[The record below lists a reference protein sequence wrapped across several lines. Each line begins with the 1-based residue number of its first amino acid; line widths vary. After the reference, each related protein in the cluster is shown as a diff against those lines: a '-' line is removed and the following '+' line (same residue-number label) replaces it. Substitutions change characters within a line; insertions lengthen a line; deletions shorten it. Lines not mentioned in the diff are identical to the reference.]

1 MSYLTTE
8 DLRKI
13 LDSAEAAATKQM
25 ENSLSF
31 IDSADIPSMPK
42 PLKYDD
48 ATAPC
53 IQDGK
58 INEQCILIAQG
69 CTNGEES
76 SVVFNKCVT
85 AVTGTDDN
93 AKGLIIKFLMGQGLE
108 SSKIISQIVTGL
120 KLPKTTQMRRC
131 VERGMARNYG
141 QAVSVLSYL
150 KDNETALTG
159 GDKNVS
165 ALRAYLVDEY
175 NQAITSDAKTIMTTS
190 SSASASPPT
199 LEINAINNELARI
212 KPLYEAERTR
222 LYNNKN
228 EWQDRAITVLKPI
241 DKWLESYSGGE
252 KKSMGKLLEG
262 DYRKV
267 FETIVGLCKA
277 TPEILNP
284 KFFFETPGPSYANP
298 CPSGENDPFGIPF
311 NKAGCDLNIQAVQ
324 NCGNTL
330 ASGMVSLR
338 DKYKSAAIS
347 GNVAPLVRVLTVP
360 TSGLAVAV
368 PAIHAYRGGAVASPV
383 VEFVGPITY
392 PELKQQWLTVQSI
405 AAMQNINIDS
415 IKSAVNKQL
424 EEHRQRE
431 VKSLKLAFALN
442 GLAKALEERGFEGST
457 ISDYLDVEVFR
468 KIYDKY
474 ANSLGKSY
482 KSGTKCSSANAT
494 VFNEVSGS
502 LSITLGDGRK
512 IDIPI
517 GK

>member
-1 MSYLTTE
+1 MSYLTTQQ
-8 DLRKI
+8 LRDI

-58 INEQCILIAQG
+58 INEQCILIAKG
-69 CTNGEES
+69 CTDGNDNNFNICVNAVS
-76 SVVFNKCVT
+76 SDDGVT
-85 AVTGTDDN
+85 KN
-93 AKGLIIKFLMGQGLE
+93 LIMGFLMGKGLE

-120 KLPKTTQMRRC
+120 KLPRTTQMRRC

-150 KDNETALTG
+150 KDNQTALTG
-159 GDKNVS
+159 GDEKVS

-175 NQAITSDAKTIMTTS
+175 RTAITSDIKTIMTTGEQ
-190 SSASASPPT
+190 PPS
-199 LEINAINNELARI
+199 LEINAINGELARI

-241 DKWLESYSGGE
+241 DKWLESYSGDE
-252 KKSMGKLLEG
+252 KKSMEKLLEG

-360 TSGLAVAV
+360 TSGLALAV
-368 PAIHAYRGGAVASPV
+368 PAFRGGAAASPV

-474 ANSLGKSY
+474 ASSLGKSY

-512 IDIPI
+512 INVPI